1 MLTVIRDSM
10 HVVDTRK
17 GSSPTGMRTG
27 VAIQSRC
34 LAWGLTSSVFS
45 YMEELQRFT
54 EAPARQGKFSR
65 LLISEPWNEDHGEV
79 K

>member
-17 GSSPTGMRTG
+17 GSSPTGIGAG
-27 VAIQSRC
+27 VGYG
-34 LAWGLTSSVFS
+34 LNVWPKGLTSSAFS

-65 LLISEPWNEDHGEV
+65 LLISEPWNKDHGEV